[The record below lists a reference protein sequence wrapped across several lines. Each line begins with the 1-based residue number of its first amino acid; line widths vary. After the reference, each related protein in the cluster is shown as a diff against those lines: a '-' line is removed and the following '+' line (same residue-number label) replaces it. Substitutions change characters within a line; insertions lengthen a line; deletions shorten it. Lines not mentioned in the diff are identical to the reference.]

1 MGIAREN
8 QCDIRCPVKL
18 FRDARFRI
26 ESADASLVRK
36 AILAAGVT
44 AGGLKDVNRSYNCPQ
59 TRASAEEWEP
69 APACRGE
76 VVQATAERQTQLPLA
91 SLTQVESEV
100 LGPILYP
107 KEPPAIEGSTS

>member
-26 ESADASLVRK
+26 ELADAGFTRK

-44 AGGLKDVNRSYNCPQ
+44 ADGLKDAARSYNCPQ

-76 VVQATAERQTQLPLA
+76 VVQAAAERQTHLPLA

-107 KEPPAIEGSTS
+107 EEPPAIEGPAS